1 MDAQMVLGVVPTS
14 DIGRARSFYLDT
26 LGFSEFEGPSVP
38 EALIVRSGNSAFLVY
53 QTQAKSGDATVL
65 SLLVK
70 DLDGVMKDLRD
81 KGVKFED
88 YDLPG
93 LKTENG
99 VAEDPEMRTAWFK
112 DPDGNVIGIG
122 EAGFEFSL

>member
-1 MDAQMVLGVVPTS
+1 MDAQMVLGVAPTS
-14 DIGRARSFYLDT
+14 DISRARSFYLDT
-26 LGFSEFEGPSVP
+26 LGLSEFEGPSVP
-38 EALIVRSGNSAFLVY
+38 ESLLVQSGNSAFLVY

-65 SLLVK
+65 SFLVK
-70 DLDGVMKDLRD
+70 DLDKVMKDLRD

-99 VAEDPEMRTAWFK
+99 VAEDPQMRAAWFK
-112 DPDGNVIGIG
+112 DPDGNVIAIG
-122 EAGFEFSL
+122 EAAFDLGL

>member
-1 MDAQMVLGVVPTS
+1 MDVQMVLGVVPTS
-14 DIGRARSFYLDT
+14 DINRARSFYLDT

-38 EALIVRSGNSAFLVY
+38 EALVVRSGNSAFLVY
-53 QTQAKSGDATVL
+53 QTKAKAGDATVL

-70 DLDGVMKDLRD
+70 DLDEVMKDLRD
-81 KGVKFED
+81 KGVRFED

-99 VAEDPEMRTAWFK
+99 VAEDPRMRSAWFK
-112 DPDGNVIGIG
+112 DPDGNVIGIV
-122 EAGFEFSL
+122 EAAFDLGL